1 MTNPEVEQTSLK
13 TEVAVRAVLDHE
25 WKIATEAFH
34 RNPTGDHWAS
44 MKEIMAARQFFHQSH
59 GREWARTNLI
69 SAGIGSWV
77 QLLAR
82 ESGIRE

>member
-1 MTNPEVEQTSLK
+1 MNEEQTSLK
-13 TEVAVRAVLDHE
+13 TEVAVRAVLDHA
-25 WKIATEAFH
+25 WKCATEAFFK
-34 RNPTGDHWAS
+34 NPTGDAWGD
-44 MKEIMAARQFFHQSH
+44 MKEIMAARQFFYQSH

-82 ESGIRE
+82 ESKAGDL